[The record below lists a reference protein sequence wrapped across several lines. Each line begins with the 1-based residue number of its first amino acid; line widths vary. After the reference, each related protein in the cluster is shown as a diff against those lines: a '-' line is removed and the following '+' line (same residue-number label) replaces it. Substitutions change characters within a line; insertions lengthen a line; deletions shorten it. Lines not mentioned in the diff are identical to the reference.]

1 MWESSKA
8 VLSRLSWLIGVPFC
22 SMWILGSVFH
32 SVHRSHWH
40 SHRGCTESL
49 KPHWM
54 TYLEL
59 TVLTT
64 LSSTHK
70 HGMSLHY
77 WGCSSVISINGVLS
91 FSVWKSGTS
100 LVRFCLKH
108 CILFLRYSTR
118 IGVFL
123 SSTGCSLSRYRN
135 REEGSED
142 LKRTKASSLLL
153 YVDCLGNGR
162 HSESEGFLRSYVSS
176 RPPGWRGPE
185 GSGCSLLHHTS

>member
-32 SVHRSHWH
+32 SVHRGHWH

-108 CILFLRYSTR
+108 CILFYTTLQE
-118 IGVFL
+118 L
-123 SSTGCSLSRYRN
+123 
-135 REEGSED
+135 
-142 LKRTKASSLLL
+142 
-153 YVDCLGNGR
+153 
-162 HSESEGFLRSYVSS
+162 VSS
-176 RPPGWRGPE
+176 FPLQAVHCQGIEIGKKAQRAWRGQKQAA
-185 GSGCSLLHHTS
+185 SFYIWSV